1 MAMNCDQGYNFPP
14 IYARIFQP
22 TSKTWLMKGSG
33 WVPCALCDFQEIVG
47 DEEYFLVIN
56 MNYSC
61 VFIFEISKFVL
72 FFL

>member
-1 MAMNCDQGYNFPP
+1 MQEFFSPHQNKADEGIWMG
-14 IYARIFQP
+14 
-22 TSKTWLMKGSG
+22 
-33 WVPCALCDFQEIVG
+33 PCALCNFQEIVG
-47 DEEYFLVIN
+47 DEEYFSVIN